1 MMMLLVQAAYTGMN
15 IFYKMTTEVGMNLT
29 VLVAYRNMF
38 SAALMVPAAL
48 IIERATISQN
58 FYVQS
63 VALTSTT
70 SATAITNLV
79 PAITFVIAICFR
91 LERLALGTH
100 AGRAKVV
107 GTLVGI
113 GGTMVFTFYKGKEI
127 AIWSKHVN
135 LLHKYTH
142 QNSHVASSHRNTGSQ
157 LLGSFLAFGSS
168 TSFALWLVF
177 QAKMSKTYP
186 SQCHYSN
193 TALMSLMASIQSV
206 AFALCRGRDWSQ
218 WKLGWDI
225 KLLTAVYAGVVT
237 TGLVFTVIA
246 WCVQMRGPLFVS
258 IFNPL
263 CFLLVALSG
272 SLFLHEKLYLG
283 SILGGMLIVCGLY
296 MVVWGKNK
304 EMKMMTQL
312 PPSIRFQ
319 DQLRCDN
326 NNTNVAPNALSISN
340 APTDATRTTN

>member
-1 MMMLLVQAAYTGMN
+1 MA
-15 IFYKMTTEVGMNLT
+15 TEVGMNLT

-135 LLHKYTH
+135 LLHDYTH
-142 QNSHVASSHRNTGSQ
+142 QNSH
-157 LLGSFLAFGSS
+157 
-168 TSFALWLVF
+168 
-177 QAKMSKTYP
+177 
-186 SQCHYSN
+186 
-193 TALMSLMASIQSV
+193 
-206 AFALCRGRDWSQ
+206 
-218 WKLGWDI
+218 
-225 KLLTAVYAGVVT
+225 GVVT

-283 SILGGMLIVCGLY
+283 RQSLDYSG
-296 MVVWGKNK
+296 VV
-304 EMKMMTQL
+304 
-312 PPSIRFQ
+312 
-319 DQLRCDN
+319 
-326 NNTNVAPNALSISN
+326 
-340 APTDATRTTN
+340 

>member
-1 MMMLLVQAAYTGMN
+1 MREKHIFCSSSLVEGLKPVMMMLLVQAAYTGMN
-15 IFYKMTTEVGMNLT
+15 IFYKMATEVGMNLT
-29 VLVAYRNMF
+29 VLVVYKNMF
-38 SAALMVPAAL
+38 SAALMVPVAL
-48 IIERATISQN
+48 IIEWKSRPKLTLATISQN

-63 VALTSTT
+63 LALTSTT
-70 SATAITNLV
+70 SATAITKLV

-135 LLHKYTH
+135 LLHKYTQ
-142 QNSHVASSHRNTGSQ
+142 QNSH
-157 LLGSFLAFGSS
+157 
-168 TSFALWLVF
+168 
-177 QAKMSKTYP
+177 
-186 SQCHYSN
+186 
-193 TALMSLMASIQSV
+193 
-206 AFALCRGRDWSQ
+206 
-218 WKLGWDI
+218 
-225 KLLTAVYAGVVT
+225 GVVT

-263 CFLLVALSG
+263 CLLLVALSG
-272 SLFLHEKLYLG
+272 SLLLHEKLYLG

-296 MVVWGKNK
+296 MVLWG
-304 EMKMMTQL
+304 
-312 PPSIRFQ
+312 
-319 DQLRCDN
+319 
-326 NNTNVAPNALSISN
+326 
-340 APTDATRTTN
+340 

>member
-1 MMMLLVQAAYTGMN
+1 MREKHIFCSSSLVEGLKPVMMMLLVQAAYTGMN
-15 IFYKMTTEVGMNLT
+15 IFYKMATEVGMNLT
-29 VLVAYRNMF
+29 VLVVYKNMF
-38 SAALMVPAAL
+38 SAALMVPVAL
-48 IIERATISQN
+48 IIEWKSRPKLTLVILFQAFISGLLGHEMTKFNVKVALVDCLYIYFKATISQN

-63 VALTSTT
+63 LALTSTT
-70 SATAITNLV
+70 SATAITKLV

-135 LLHKYTH
+135 LLHKYTQ

-157 LLGSFLAFGSS
+157 LLGSLLALGSS

-193 TALMSLMASIQSV
+193 TALM
-206 AFALCRGRDWSQ
+206 GRDWSQ

-263 CFLLVALSG
+263 CLLLVALSG
-272 SLFLHEKLYLG
+272 SLLLHEKLYLG

-296 MVVWGKNK
+296 MVLW
-304 EMKMMTQL
+304 
-312 PPSIRFQ
+312 
-319 DQLRCDN
+319 
-326 NNTNVAPNALSISN
+326 
-340 APTDATRTTN
+340 

>member
-1 MMMLLVQAAYTGMN
+1 MKKLAKCALHNKNPWQALRAHSAAYTGMN
-15 IFYKMTTEVGMNLT
+15 IFYKMATEVGMNLT
-29 VLVAYRNMF
+29 VLVVYRNMF
-38 SAALMVPAAL
+38 SAALMVPVAL
-48 IIERATISQN
+48 IIEWRSRPKLTLATISQN

-63 VALTSTT
+63 LALTSTT
-70 SATAITNLV
+70 SATAITKLV
-79 PAITFVIAICFR
+79 PAITFVIAICFM

-127 AIWSKHVN
+127 AIWSIHVN
-135 LLHKYTH
+135 LLHKYTQ

-157 LLGSFLAFGSS
+157 LLGSLLALGSS

-177 QAKMSKTYP
+177 
-186 SQCHYSN
+186 
-193 TALMSLMASIQSV
+193 QSV

-263 CFLLVALSG
+263 CLLLVALSG
-272 SLFLHEKLYLG
+272 SLLLHEKLYLG
-283 SILGGMLIVCGLY
+283 SFLGGFLIICGLY
-296 MVVWGKNK
+296 LVIWGKSI
-304 EMKMMTQL
+304 EMRKMTRVEPMET
-312 PPSIRFQ
+312 PRPSEAQTIEI
-319 DQLRCDN
+319 
-326 NNTNVAPNALSISN
+326 VS
-340 APTDATRTTN
+340 TTPMPIHSTTSRG